1 MEAMIKMF
9 AVRGYRLEFVDGDEA
24 NFTLMVAMGKIRNQ
38 RSSKVAK
45 KELRLPKTCVNNI
58 NININITIRIQ
69 FIISQT
75 GTDNLPSTMSL

>member
-45 KELRLPKTCVNNI
+45 KELRLTKTCVNNI
-58 NININITIRIQ
+58 NINITISIQ